1 MSATEGAIPSR
12 PTTQKLKKETIM
24 NEINEKYLARML
36 EGAEQGLSQV
46 ESGITQM
53 EDQMGKM
60 LEQKEEMDTAITELK
75 ELLGLSKEESKTPE
89 LLVD

>member
-1 MSATEGAIPSR
+1 
-12 PTTQKLKKETIM
+12 M

-60 LEQKEEMDTAITELK
+60 LEQKEEMVTAIDELK

>member
-1 MSATEGAIPSR
+1 
-12 PTTQKLKKETIM
+12 M

-46 ESGITQM
+46 KSGITQM